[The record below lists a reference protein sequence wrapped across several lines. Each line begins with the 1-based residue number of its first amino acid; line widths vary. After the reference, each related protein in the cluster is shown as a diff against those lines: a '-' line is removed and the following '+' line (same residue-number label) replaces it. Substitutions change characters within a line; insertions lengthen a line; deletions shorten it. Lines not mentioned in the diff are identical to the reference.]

1 MLDTDDE
8 MLAISEKVCDGPEDV
23 DQFHGEQSIRFVV
36 SNFLL
41 VFCEKFVKVNIKIC
55 TFF

>member
-1 MLDTDDE
+1 
-8 MLAISEKVCDGPEDV
+8 MLAISEKVRDETEDG

-55 TFF
+55 TFFK